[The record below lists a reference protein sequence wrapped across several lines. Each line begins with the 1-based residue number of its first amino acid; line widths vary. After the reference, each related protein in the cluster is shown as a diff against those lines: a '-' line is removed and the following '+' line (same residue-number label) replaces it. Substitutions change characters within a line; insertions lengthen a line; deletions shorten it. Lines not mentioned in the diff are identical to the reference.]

1 MASAVRYSK
10 LVLDSSNRDAAA
22 YPTPA
27 SYAIPLPEG
36 FTDVRELRLESAWF
50 PFSAPQVNAHN
61 STFGVM
67 LDGVAYAVSLPVG
80 SYTTATLTD
89 ALQAALRQQV
99 SPGFSATVDAATSI
113 ISVAHDS
120 KPFALAASNASK
132 VLGFGNAS
140 YASAPVSGG
149 GSHAIVAPYACDL
162 EDYNRYVILS
172 IDLFDDLVS
181 PNNAANRAFGILY
194 KHKMD
199 AGIDPQ
205 IVSVCLPPLGKLG
218 RLSVTVQDRYGN
230 AYNCQN
236 QDHVFMFTV
245 VSDAV
250 RRNW

>member
-1 MASAVRYSK
+1 MAARNSK
-10 LVLDSSNRDAAA
+10 LVLDSGNRDTNA

-50 PFSAPQVNAHN
+50 PFSATQVNEHN
-61 STFGVM
+61 CTFGVM
-67 LDGVAYAVSLPVG
+67 LNGVAYAVNIPAG
-80 SYTTATLTD
+80 NYTTASLSA
-89 ALQAALRQQV
+89 ALQAALRQQA
-99 SPGFSATVDAATSI
+99 STGFSVSADPATTVLSI
-113 ISVAHDS
+113 AHDAQ
-120 KPFALAASNASK
+120 PFALAASSAAK
-132 VLGFGNAS
+132 VLGFANAS
-140 YASAPVSGG
+140 YASAAANGAHV
-149 GSHAIVAPYACDL
+149 ITAPYACDL
-162 EDYNRYVILS
+162 DDYNRYVILS

-199 AGIDPQ
+199 AGVDPQ

-230 AYNCQN
+230 AYNSQN
-236 QDHVFMFTV
+236 RDHVFMFTV